1 MPVLLFTQM
10 RAENT
15 AFLLDSAPRNWC
27 SQEDRHLEIAK
38 ALIAR
43 GGKAVLVFSNPV
55 PAEVEQRFR
64 AAGIEV
70 AAISYGKGMRH
81 YARELGELIRK
92 FEITAVHIIFFDYF
106 SAMSWIAK
114 TRGIKYVI
122 YEMQNGGIVKAQ
134 SWKRMLLQMRNRL
147 ATFPMTKMIAIS
159 DFIKEQLLAGGVR
172 EDKIVVRHL
181 GIDTD
186 RFTPD
191 PTARREL
198 EAQYGIGPDELIL
211 STVSYLKPIKNPQTI
226 VEACGILAERK
237 VPTHLFVAGDGE
249 MMEELQALSL
259 RLGISARTHWL
270 GLVPDPT
277 RLLQGSDLFILA
289 TSGEAFG
296 LVLAEAMACGLPV
309 VGSRSGGIP
318 EVVADSETGL
328 LVPPLN
334 PTAFADALERLWRD
348 KDLRQRFRQ
357 QGIERVNQYFTMA
370 RTVENTM
377 RIYESL
383 WSGRDGVEV
392 SRN

>member
-1 MPVLLFTQM
+1 MDI
-10 RAENT
+10 RAENI

-27 SQEDRHLEIAK
+27 SQEDRHLEICK

-43 GGKAVLVFSNPV
+43 GGRPVLVFSNRV
-55 PAEVEQRFR
+55 PAEVEDRFR
-64 AAGIEV
+64 GAGIEV
-70 AAISYGKGMRH
+70 AAISYAQGIFH
-81 YARELGELIRK
+81 YAKQLNDLIEK

-114 TRGIKYVI
+114 SRRVKYII

-134 SWKRMLLQMRNRL
+134 SWKRMLLQLRNRL
-147 ATFPMTKMIAIS
+147 ATHPMTKMIAIS
-159 DFIKEQLLAGGVR
+159 EFIKEQLLAGGVR

-181 GIDTD
+181 GIDTT

-191 PTARREL
+191 PSARREL
-198 EAQYGIGPDELIL
+198 EEQYGIGPDELIL

-226 VEACGILAERK
+226 VEACGLLARRN

-249 MMEELQALSL
+249 MMEELQALSQ
-259 RLGISARTHWL
+259 RLGIHDRTHWL

-277 RLLQGSDLFILA
+277 RLLQASDLFILA

-296 LVLAEAMACGLPV
+296 LVLTEAMACGVPV

-318 EVVADSETGL
+318 EVVADGETGL

-334 PTAFADALERLWRD
+334 PEAFADALEKLWRD
-348 KDLRQRFRQ
+348 TELRMRFRE
-357 QGIERVNQYFTMA
+357 QGIARVNQYFTME

-377 RIYESL
+377 LVYESL
-383 WSGRDGVEV
+383 WSAGKGSRV
-392 SRN
+392 SQN